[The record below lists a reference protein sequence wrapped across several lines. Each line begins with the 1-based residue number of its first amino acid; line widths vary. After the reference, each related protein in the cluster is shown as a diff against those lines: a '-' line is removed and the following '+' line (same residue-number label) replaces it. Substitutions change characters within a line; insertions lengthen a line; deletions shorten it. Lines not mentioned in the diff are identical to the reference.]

1 MRNRFLDYFNPI
13 SRLGTRQYSFRFPFI
28 ATLFTILCIEL
39 IVNVVLQNPDA
50 VGFAAIIIFVFY
62 IMYFAFRDGIKGG
75 VIVSF
80 LTIAYYGYIIYS
92 RQYRGEQLISSIET
106 TAMLGVLYLLLAG
119 TIGWLKQ
126 TIDTLIEQE
135 ANAKRRLEAIVEQLP
150 VGVIICNADGKY
162 TNVNK
167 QVERI
172 LGIPVPLG
180 SRAGMTPLVRGE
192 FNGRPISSQHSQLYR
207 VLSSGKPIIDEDFM
221 IERDDGRKVFV
232 RASAAP
238 IHNRKGKIFAAACIF
253 NDITPQKELEV
264 RKDDFVNMASH
275 ELKTPIT
282 SLKLYI
288 DSLQIRM
295 KDSKD
300 ERLLKTLSS
309 IKYQTERLQKLV
321 ADLLDVSRLQT
332 GKLLFNKEAFDLDT
346 LLFETI
352 EQLQGTTKH
361 VIVYKGKEKLL
372 VEGDKFRI
380 YQVLTN
386 LLTNALKYS
395 GESTQIQVRLQKV
408 AGKAVISVKDFGI
421 GIEKDQQK
429 KIFERLYQVMDDTE
443 KTFPGFGMGLYIS
456 KEIVKRHKGSI
467 WVESEKGKGS
477 TFYFSIP
484 IKS

>member
-1 MRNRFLDYFNPI
+1 M
-13 SRLGTRQYSFRFPFI
+13 
-28 ATLFTILCIEL
+28 
-39 IVNVVLQNPDA
+39 
-50 VGFAAIIIFVFY
+50 
-62 IMYFAFRDGIKGG
+62 
-75 VIVSF
+75 
-80 LTIAYYGYIIYS
+80 
-92 RQYRGEQLISSIET
+92 
-106 TAMLGVLYLLLAG
+106 
-119 TIGWLKQ
+119 
-126 TIDTLIEQE
+126 
-135 ANAKRRLEAIVEQLP
+135 
-150 VGVIICNADGKY
+150 
-162 TNVNK
+162 
-167 QVERI
+167 
-172 LGIPVPLG
+172 
-180 SRAGMTPLVRGE
+180 
-192 FNGRPISSQHSQLYR
+192 
-207 VLSSGKPIIDEDFM
+207 
-221 IERDDGRKVFV
+221 
-232 RASAAP
+232 
-238 IHNRKGKIFAAACIF
+238 
-253 NDITPQKELEV
+253 
-264 RKDDFVNMASH
+264 
-275 ELKTPIT
+275 
-282 SLKLYI
+282 
-288 DSLQIRM
+288 
-295 KDSKD
+295 
-300 ERLLKTLSS
+300 
-309 IKYQTERLQKLV
+309 QKLV

>member
-1 MRNRFLDYFNPI
+1 MRSRLLEYFNPI
-13 SRLGTRQYSFRFPFI
+13 SRLGTRNYSFRFPFV
-28 ATLFTILCIEL
+28 ATLFTIVCLEIFVRL
-39 IVNVVLQNPDA
+39 VLHNPNA

-62 IMYFAFRDGIKGG
+62 IMYFAFRDGRKGG
-75 VIVSF
+75 FIVST
-80 LTIAYYGYIIYS
+80 LTIVYYGYIIYS
-92 RQYRGEQLISSIET
+92 RDYQGAQLVSSIET
-106 TAMLGVLYLLLAG
+106 TVILGVLYLFLAG
-119 TIGWLKQ
+119 TIGWLKE

-135 ANAKRRLEAIVEQLP
+135 ANAKQRLEAIVEQLP

-221 IERDDGRKVFV
+221 VERRDGQKIYV

-253 NDITPQKELEV
+253 NDITPQKELEE

-321 ADLLDVSRLQT
+321 TDLLDVSRLQT
-332 GKLLFNKEAFDLDT
+332 GKLLFTKEVFDLDA
-346 LLFETI
+346 LLLETV
-352 EQLQGTTKH
+352 EQLQGTTSH
-361 VIVYKGKEKLL
+361 QISYKGKEKLL
-372 VEGDKFRI
+372 VDGDKFRI

-386 LLTNALKYS
+386 LITNALKYS
-395 GESTQIQVRLQKV
+395 RESAQIHVRLQKR
-408 AGKAVISVKDFGI
+408 AGKAQVSVKDFGI

-467 WVESEKGKGS
+467 WVESVRGKGS
-477 TFYFSIP
+477 TFYFTLP
-484 IKS
+484 LKP

>member
-300 ERLLKTLSS
+300 ERLLKNAF
-309 IKYQTERLQKLV
+309 KYK
-321 ADLLDVSRLQT
+321 
-332 GKLLFNKEAFDLDT
+332 
-346 LLFETI
+346 
-352 EQLQGTTKH
+352 
-361 VIVYKGKEKLL
+361 
-372 VEGDKFRI
+372 
-380 YQVLTN
+380 
-386 LLTNALKYS
+386 
-395 GESTQIQVRLQKV
+395 
-408 AGKAVISVKDFGI
+408 ISN
-421 GIEKDQQK
+421 
-429 KIFERLYQVMDDTE
+429 
-443 KTFPGFGMGLYIS
+443 
-456 KEIVKRHKGSI
+456 
-467 WVESEKGKGS
+467 
-477 TFYFSIP
+477 
-484 IKS
+484 